1 MAYSNLKQKR
11 RLQREYYQL
20 NKNDSNFKEKSKEN
34 YLRYRKRHFEEIRE
48 KDKLR
53 HRLYRE
59 KNPEKN
65 KENSERFKVKNLHY
79 FAKKMAEARK
89 KNPEKYREQCREYAK
104 MHSKENYQKL
114 LQRWEQNPQLKQRHL
129 ESLAKTMEKNRTKY
143 NKTKLEKYHIV
154 RDKISEKRKIRRFLL
169 KLEVMSYYSKGIPK
183 CKRCNETMIEFLTI
197 DHIIPRKE
205 YGHSHSFGSDNLL
218 HWLIRKYYPKEF
230 QILCWTCNMIKHF
243 QDNEKNL
250 SQKPENIKEREY
262 KKKVKFEVLS
272 HYSKGKPKC
281 SCCGYNDNILGLSID
296 HVKPIRKAKESG
308 RLTSFRMYQSLKR
321 DKYPKDI
328 QVLCISCNSAKSV
341 YDLCPHKKMEMIWI
355 E

>member
-1 MAYSNLKQKR
+1 VVRKKIKTSDESKKKTKEYQKEHYKKTR
-11 RLQREYYQL
+11 NDPQKLEEY
-20 NKNDSNFKEKSKEN
+20 
-34 YLRYRKRHFEEIRE
+34 RE

-53 HRLYRE
+53 KRLYRE

-65 KENSERFKVKNLHY
+65 KENYEQFKAQNPHY
-79 FAKKMAEARK
+79 HAKWMAKARE
-89 KNPEKYREQCREYAK
+89 KNPKKYREQSREYAK

-114 LQRWEQNPQLKQRHL
+114 LLRWEKNPQLKQRHL
-129 ESLAKTMEKNRTKY
+129 KSLSKTMEKNRTKY

-154 RDKISEKRKIRRFLL
+154 RNKILEKRKIRRFLL
-169 KLEVMSYYSKGIPK
+169 RLEVLSHYSKGVPK

-205 YGHSHSFGSDNLL
+205 HGHSHSFGSDTLL
-218 HWLIRKYYPKEF
+218 HWLTRNNYPKGF

-243 QDNEKNL
+243 QDYEKNL
-250 SQKPENIKEREY
+250 SQKPENIQEREY

-272 HYSKGKPKC
+272 HYSTGVPKC
-281 SCCGYNDNILGLSID
+281 SCCGYYENILGLSID
-296 HVKPIRKAKESG
+296 HIKPIRKTKESG

-321 DKYPKDI
+321 DRYPKGL

-341 YDLCPHKKMEMIWI
+341 YDSCPHNFKK
-355 E
+355 